1 MPSMIRR
8 SKGHIVAISSMSG
21 IAALGRAVTYSA
33 SKFAVRGFM
42 EALREDLRLD
52 GLTDQIQTTTI
63 FPYFI
68 VTRKDMID
76 QMRKTEW
83 VGNQVNWIRL
93 LWPSTFCRTIAVS
106 STSVRRY
113 CPRRWPNQSWTRLW
127 RIKCTSSCRR
137 WFPWPPVSWGEWID
151 SFCLSVLMTNKETI
165 DRTPSSLSFSSFPV
179 GYPMRCRTCSRAGW

>member
-1 MPSMIRR
+1 M
-8 SKGHIVAISSMSG
+8 AISSMSG

-76 QMRKTEW
+76 QMRKTE
-83 VGNQVNWIRL
+83 
-93 LWPSTFCRTIAVS
+93 
-106 STSVRRY
+106 
-113 CPRRWPNQSWTRLW
+113 
-127 RIKCTSSCRR
+127 
-137 WFPWPPVSWGEWID
+137 
-151 SFCLSVLMTNKETI
+151 
-165 DRTPSSLSFSSFPV
+165 
-179 GYPMRCRTCSRAGW
+179 